1 MVSPHVSRY
10 QTFLAICFMNSHL
23 SIHQWSVL
31 SHPAACHRSEEVAKG
46 VRKQPFYLQPSP
58 EDS

>member
-10 QTFLAICFMNSHL
+10 QTLLAICSMNSHL

-31 SHPAACHRSEEVAKG
+31 SHPAACHRSEEVAEGNKTT
-46 VRKQPFYLQPSP
+46 VLPTAQSR
-58 EDS
+58 